1 MVMINGEII
10 LSVLFF
16 LYLYGMTDEASE
28 FMIIRIEDV
37 EPKYLLE
44 KYKTLGTGRGEK
56 IFFGLKASQL
66 PN

>member
-1 MVMINGEII
+1 MIKGEII

-28 FMIIRIEDV
+28 FMIMMIEDV
-37 EPKYLLE
+37 EPKYFLE
-44 KYKTLGTGRGEK
+44 KYRTLGTGLGEN